1 MSTEI
6 QKKSS
11 SVITIILLLLIVILV
26 GSIGG
31 YILYNEKNEAFKD
44 ANASGTKATYKE
56 GKVERFK
63 QNFDYTNA
71 LFPDL
76 FIPLKGEEYD
86 ISQIDRTEGKKFN
99 YTVTLSKPPSNL
111 LISFYSDNGS
121 LDVGGSCFRKDDLID
136 LSPTLYREKMKNFKE
151 ETIGYVYMQKEFY
164 TLPSDKEFQAK
175 YDTYKKFMENNGR
188 SVMPI
193 NEAVA
198 CSFAPRTN
206 KIKTSFEQDGPRKN
220 KPVLARFMIDSIN
233 LTKDE
238 QTRLDNIMIG
248 SKIK

>member
-1 MSTEI
+1 MSTDI
-6 QKKSS
+6 QKNSS
-11 SVITIILLLLIVILV
+11 SKVTIFLILLIVILISSV
-26 GSIGG
+26 GG
-31 YILYNEKNEAFKD
+31 YFFYKESKNAD
-44 ANASGTKATYKE
+44 ATGTKVNYKE

-63 QNFDYTNA
+63 QNFDYTNS

-76 FIPLKGEEYD
+76 FIPLKGEEFD
-86 ISQIDRTEGKKFN
+86 ISQIDRTEGKKMN
-99 YTVTLSKPPSNL
+99 YTITLSKAPSNL
-111 LISFYSDNGS
+111 LISLYSDNGS

-175 YDTYKKFMENNGR
+175 YDTYQKFMVNNSR
-188 SVMPI
+188 PAISI
-193 NEAVA
+193 NDVVA

-206 KIKTSFEQDGPRKN
+206 KVKTTFEQDGSRKN
-220 KPVLARFMIDSIN
+220 KPLLARFMIDSVN

-238 QTRLDNIMIG
+238 IGRLDNIMIG